1 METWSAIV
9 AGLLVALI
17 GNGAALFLWR
27 SQKRKLEADAADIL
41 TGAAGRMVK
50 RWEQRVLDLERE
62 LKELKKR
69 VRVLEE
75 ENECL
80 REGAGKLEGQVESL
94 GGVPVWRLG
103 DVVLNTEP

>member
-1 METWSAIV
+1 M
-9 AGLLVALI
+9 
-17 GNGAALFLWR
+17 
-27 SQKRKLEADAADIL
+27 
-41 TGAAGRMVK
+41 
-50 RWEQRVLDLERE
+50 ERE